1 MPQHLNEANDARYTR
16 HARQAAD
23 SAGGNAFGQ
32 NVPCRQ
38 PRLLRRDS
46 GILLA
51 SEQQQQ
57 QQQQQWRGGRVGDF
71 GEVFWRGGGGL
82 FLIVCSIGIRWELRA
97 EGDNS
102 LEVSGWW
109 SARDRSVGPVVIN
122 YESRTSPLISA
133 IIGERVY
140 WEWDSSWLKAR
151 CVEWEQGVGSTSL
164 RKRSRVRA
172 GCG

>member
-1 MPQHLNEANDARYTR
+1 MLGRRRTRQEGTHLDKTC
-16 HARQAAD
+16 HAASRDYCAEIL
-23 SAGGNAFGQ
+23 AFCWQ
-32 NVPCRQ
+32 V
-38 PRLLRRDS
+38 S
-46 GILLA
+46 
-51 SEQQQQ
+51 SSSSSS
-57 QQQQQWRGGRVGDF
+57 QWRGGRVGDF

-82 FLIVCSIGIRWELRA
+82 FLIVCSIGTQGELRA